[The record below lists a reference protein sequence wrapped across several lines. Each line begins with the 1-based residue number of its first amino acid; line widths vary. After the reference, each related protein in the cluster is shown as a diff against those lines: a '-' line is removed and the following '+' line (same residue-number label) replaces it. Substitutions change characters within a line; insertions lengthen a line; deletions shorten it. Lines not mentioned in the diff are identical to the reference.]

1 MKDRID
7 LLIRANQARVECRYQ
22 DAIEYYDR
30 YLDKYNNNADV
41 MHVLALV
48 HFQLDV
54 EQPRRIGRSLKAIE
68 WINKAIEQEP
78 NKAEFYATRGDIYN
92 YGLDAPN
99 YEEAA
104 KSYRVAL
111 QLKPDLVSAHLGLA
125 GLEGVP
131 EQLVSL
137 SEAIISVEKASQT
150 QQENPD
156 IFLRLGTLYFQAG
169 QQNQALVAYECAL
182 LRPRPLS
189 LKNTDEIVQRLR

>member
-78 NKAEFYATRGDIYN
+78 NKAELT
-92 YGLDAPN
+92 
-99 YEEAA
+99 
-104 KSYRVAL
+104 
-111 QLKPDLVSAHLGLA
+111 
-125 GLEGVP
+125 
-131 EQLVSL
+131 
-137 SEAIISVEKASQT
+137 
-150 QQENPD
+150 
-156 IFLRLGTLYFQAG
+156 
-169 QQNQALVAYECAL
+169 
-182 LRPRPLS
+182 
-189 LKNTDEIVQRLR
+189 QRLRFTRN